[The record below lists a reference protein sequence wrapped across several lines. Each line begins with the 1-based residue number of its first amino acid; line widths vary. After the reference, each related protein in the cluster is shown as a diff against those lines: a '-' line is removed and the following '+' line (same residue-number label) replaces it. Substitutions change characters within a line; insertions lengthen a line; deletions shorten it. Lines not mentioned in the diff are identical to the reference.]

1 LSKTGDFSIY
11 EDENKFME
19 GTGSVVFNHIAKKA
33 YLCLSERSD
42 KNVFEEICSYLGYQ
56 AVSFTATDSA
66 GMLIYHTNVL
76 MCVTDK
82 LVIICLEAVKDTAE
96 SVLLHDSLKNS
107 GKIIVEISL
116 SQMANFAGN
125 MLGLMASNETLLA
138 MSAKAIKVLSTSQI
152 TQIEQFH
159 RILLIEISTIETI
172 GGGSVRCM
180 MAEIFLPSKIQ

>member
-1 LSKTGDFSIY
+1 MYAPNRRLEKRLDIFDNLKIAFEIHSIKDFSFY

-19 GTGSVVFNHIAKKA
+19 GTGSVVFDHIAKKA

-42 KNVFEEICSYLGYQ
+42 KNIFEEICAYLGYQ

-76 MCVTDK
+76 MCITDK
-82 LVIICLEAVKDTAE
+82 LVIICLEAVKDTDE
-96 SVLLHDSLKNS
+96 RDYLHNSLANS

-125 MLGLMASNETLLA
+125 MLGLMASNETPPGTC
-138 MSAKAIKVLSTSQI
+138 LSEAVTS
-152 TQIEQFH
+152 
-159 RILLIEISTIETI
+159 
-172 GGGSVRCM
+172 
-180 MAEIFLPSKIQ
+180 IFFYFRF